1 MVGQPPEFFNNGAG
15 WRGYAPGMELAQALE
30 RGVSVHD
37 STISEA
43 DEALAAMASVAA
55 RELGIDRAVLHEAL
69 RRRERILPTA
79 MPEGIA
85 FPHVILPEITRALV
99 VPMSTPA
106 GVQMAAGEPPSTL
119 IIGLFAGPGNPRP
132 HLRLLS
138 RLARIANDPEALR
151 LLRAAPNA
159 DELVHAMLELDAQHA

>member
-1 MVGQPPEFFNNGAG
+1 MD
-15 WRGYAPGMELAQALE
+15 LAQAVE
-30 RGVSVHD
+30 RGIAVHD
-37 STISEA
+37 PALTDPDA
-43 DEALAAMASVAA
+43 ALAAMARAA
-55 RELGIDRAVLHEAL
+55 SRELGIDVASLHEAL

-79 MPEGIA
+79 LPEGIA
-85 FPHVILPEITRALV
+85 FPHVILPGIRRTLV

-119 IIGLFAGPGNPRP
+119 IIGLFAGPGHPDQ

-138 RLARIANDPEALR
+138 RLARIANDPESLR

>member
-1 MVGQPPEFFNNGAG
+1 
-15 WRGYAPGMELAQALE
+15 MELAQALE

-37 STISEA
+37 SGLTDPDA
-43 DEALAAMASVAA
+43 ALAAMARVASPELGVDVAA
-55 RELGIDRAVLHEAL
+55 LHEAL

-85 FPHVILPEITRALV
+85 FPHVILPGIRRTLV

-106 GVQMAAGEPPSTL
+106 GVQMAANEPPSTL
-119 IIGLFAGPGNPRP
+119 IIGLFAGPGHPNQ
-132 HLRLLS
+132 HLKLLS
-138 RLARIANDPEALR
+138 RLARIANDPESLR

>member
-1 MVGQPPEFFNNGAG
+1 MVGQPSRFFNNGAG
-15 WRGYAPGMELAQALE
+15 ERGYAAHMELAQALE

-37 STISEA
+37 PGLT
-43 DEALAAMASVAA
+43 DPDMALAAMARAA
-55 RELGIDRAVLHEAL
+55 SPELGIDVPTLHEAL

-79 MPEGIA
+79 LPEGIA
-85 FPHVILPEITRALV
+85 FPHVILPGIRRTLV

-106 GVQMAAGEPPSTL
+106 GVPIAADEPPSTL
-119 IIGLFAGPGNPRP
+119 IIGLFAGPGHPNQ

-138 RLARIANDPEALR
+138 RLARIANDPESLR

>member
-1 MVGQPPEFFNNGAG
+1 MD
-15 WRGYAPGMELAQALE
+15 LAQAVE
-30 RGVSVHD
+30 RGIAVHD
-37 STISEA
+37 PALTDPDA
-43 DEALAAMASVAA
+43 ALAAMARAA
-55 RELGIDRAVLHEAL
+55 SRELGIDVASLHEAL

-79 MPEGIA
+79 LPEGIA
-85 FPHVILPEITRALV
+85 FPHVILPGIRRTLV

-119 IIGLFAGPGNPRP
+119 IIGLFAGPGHPDE

-138 RLARIANDPEALR
+138 RLARIANDPESLR

>member
-1 MVGQPPEFFNNGAG
+1 MD
-15 WRGYAPGMELAQALE
+15 LARAVE
-30 RGVSVHD
+30 RGIAVHD
-37 STISEA
+37 PALTDPDA
-43 DEALAAMASVAA
+43 ALAAMARAA
-55 RELGIDRAVLHEAL
+55 SRELGIDVASLHEAL

-79 MPEGIA
+79 LPEGIA
-85 FPHVILPEITRALV
+85 FPHVILPGIRRTLV

-119 IIGLFAGPGNPRP
+119 IIGLFAGPGHPDQ

-138 RLARIANDPEALR
+138 RLARIANDPESLR

>member
-1 MVGQPPEFFNNGAG
+1 MVGQLPEFFNIGAPIG
-15 WRGYAPGMELAQALE
+15 SYPPGMELAQALE

-37 STISEA
+37 PTLT
-43 DEALAAMASVAA
+43 DPDQALAAMAGVASH
-55 RELGIDRAVLHEAL
+55 ELGVEVAVLHEAL

-85 FPHVILPEITRALV
+85 FPHVILPQIGRTLV

-106 GVQMAAGEPPSTL
+106 GVLMASGEPPSTL
-119 IIGLFAGPGNPRP
+119 IIGLFASPGNPRR
-132 HLRLLS
+132 HLKILS
-138 RLARIANDPEALR
+138 RLARIANDPAALR